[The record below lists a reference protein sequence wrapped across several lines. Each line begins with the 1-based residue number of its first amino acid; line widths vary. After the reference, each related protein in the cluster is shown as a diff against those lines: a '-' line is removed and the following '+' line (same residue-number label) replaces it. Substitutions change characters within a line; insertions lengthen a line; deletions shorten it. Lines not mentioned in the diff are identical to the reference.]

1 MPARVQRED
10 FDIGAETTQFGR
22 GAGAVCMFVGL
33 VRDLNEGRPVSA
45 MTLEHYPGAD
55 REREPSDRARRRWP
69 RVIDALIVHR
79 YGRLGRATGSCL
91 SPSPRRAGT
100 PPSKPAGLSSI
111 A

>member
-45 MTLEHYPGAD
+45 MTW
-55 REREPSDRARRRWP
+55 ST
-69 RVIDALIVHR
+69 I
-79 YGRLGRATGSCL
+79 
-91 SPSPRRAGT
+91 
-100 PPSKPAGLSSI
+100 PA
-111 A
+111 